1 MKHFNLPV
9 ILILILLLQSC
20 VSVQQHRNMES
31 RLLECDSY
39 SKLISGQRDS
49 LAVLADEIRNDRSL
63 LYEEYNKM
71 TENYNQAVYEIDRIQ
86 NNVMAE
92 LVVPD
97 DRYLQDIAP
106 KTSYKRLVLMKSD
119 TVSNTRLEVA
129 SGKVAFYC
137 PLKMTYKET
146 YTAIG
151 FIADVISDEQIKA
164 RMIERIKKVER
175 DADNVTLSDNNL
187 LIEKIAFYKFIE
199 LRLDEASNERFE
211 IKKVHSNDKQLV
223 TDKMEGWQWKV
234 TPVASEKRQELFLK
248 VIVYDEDG
256 NQDFAFTK
264 TYLLDVNVDPFLF
277 VHNSLMLFSTNPEW
291 AFGAVITPVLT
302 FFLGMYQRRKKQKV
316 GTA

>member
-1 MKHFNLPV
+1 MKHFKLPV
-9 ILILILLLQSC
+9 ILIIILLLQSC
-20 VSVQQHRNMES
+20 VSVQQHRNLES
-31 RLLECDSY
+31 KLLECDSNT
-39 SKLISGQRDS
+39 KLISGQRDS
-49 LAVLADEIRNDRSL
+49 LAVLADEIRKDRSL
-63 LYEEYNKM
+63 LYEEYYKM

-86 NNVMAE
+86 NKVMAE

-97 DRYLQDIAP
+97 DRYLQDNAP
-106 KTSYKRLVLMKSD
+106 KTSYSRPVMVRSD

-175 DADNVTLSDNNL
+175 DADNISLSDNNL

-277 VHNSLMLFSTNPEW
+277 VHNSVMLFSTNPEW

-302 FFLGMYQRRKKQKV
+302 FFLGLYQRRKKQKV